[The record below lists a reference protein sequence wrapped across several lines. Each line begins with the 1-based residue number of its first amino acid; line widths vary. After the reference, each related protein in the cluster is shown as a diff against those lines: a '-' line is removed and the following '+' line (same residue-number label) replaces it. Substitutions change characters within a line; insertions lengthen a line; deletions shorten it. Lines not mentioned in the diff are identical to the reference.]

1 MLSAGVRGPDWPI
14 SHNDESQ
21 SSFFL
26 FFWMFHHFQP
36 MVCWW
41 SKLVVWMP
49 GNGNIPGCDCP
60 INCCVAILIQFVA
73 AAHKVVPHTQLSWCT
88 SERLDIVVIV
98 CKPTDTT
105 IINYYYYGFTIM
117 VVTMGL

>member
-21 SSFFL
+21 SSFFC
-26 FFWMFHHFQP
+26 FSGCFTISNQWFAGGQS
-36 MVCWW
+36 WW
-41 SKLVVWMP
+41 
-49 GNGNIPGCDCP
+49 
-60 INCCVAILIQFVA
+60 FVA